1 MKIRKALENMETKNL
16 ESMKQNIQETITQK
30 AVEKLEE
37 MKYQISQKFFGNK

>member
-1 MKIRKALENMETKNL
+1 MKIREALENMETKNL

-30 AVEKLEE
+30 AVENLEE